1 MFIYC
6 RKLPLCTNLVEFLTY
21 EIKKVVKT
29 FTLQQDQLC
38 GERQQHASM
47 QERPQSPGKHR
58 FISERCD
65 PKDDIA
71 GKDPKEKFLVIREEN
86 RNCPQR
92 Q

>member
-1 MFIYC
+1 MQ
-6 RKLPLCTNLVEFLTY
+6 KAAVCTSNVEFLTY

-29 FTLQQDQLC
+29 FTLQYDQLC
-38 GERQQHASM
+38 GERQQHVSK
-47 QERPQSPGKHR
+47 QETPQIPGKHR
-58 FISERCD
+58 FVSECSD